1 MASDR
6 EKLRDELLAVTAA
19 RRELSPDDESYL
31 IDGFL
36 TRLDTEIDNR
46 VDARI
51 EAKLQSMPK
60 RAGAFQPWVV
70 PAGIGAGIPIV
81 AIAGAFAGGFGILV
95 ALVFVISV
103 IAIYAEYGTS

>member
-6 EKLRDELLAVTAA
+6 GKLRDELMAVTAA
-19 RRELSPDDESYL
+19 RQELSPEDESYL

-36 TRLDTEIDNR
+36 TRLDAEIDNR

-60 RAGAFQPWVV
+60 RGRAFQPWVV
-70 PAGIGAGIPIV
+70 PASIAVAIPVV
-81 AIAGAFAGGFGILV
+81 AIAASAAGGFGILV
-95 ALVFVISV
+95 ALAFVLSV
-103 IAIYAEYGTS
+103 IAIYAEYGSR

>member
-1 MASDR
+1 MATDR
-6 EKLRDELLAVTAA
+6 DKLRDELLAVTAA

-51 EAKLQSMPK
+51 EAKLRSAS
-60 RAGAFQPWVV
+60 RRSGSFQPWVV
-70 PAGIGAGIPIV
+70 PAGIGAAIPVV

-95 ALVFVISV
+95 ALVFVIAV
-103 IAIYAEYGTS
+103 IGMYAEYGTR